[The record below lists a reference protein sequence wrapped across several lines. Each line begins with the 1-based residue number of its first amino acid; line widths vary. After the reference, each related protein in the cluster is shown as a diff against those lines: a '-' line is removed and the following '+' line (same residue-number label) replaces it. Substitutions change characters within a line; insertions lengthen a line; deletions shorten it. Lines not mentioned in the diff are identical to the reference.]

1 MNDKSSVASP
11 VIKALTAIGASV
23 GVNSWSEA
31 AQFVAFCYTVLLIG
45 EWVWKVIRRA
55 RSKRIAEE
63 TANADSSAD

>member
-1 MNDKSSVASP
+1 MDDKVSVGSP

-31 AQFVAFCYTVLLIG
+31 AQFVAFCYTVLLIC

-55 RSKRIAEE
+55 RIKRQE
-63 TANADSSAD
+63 TADADASAD